1 MEAMSKAISTKP
13 PSGMRDFLAED
24 VVRRRH
30 VLGIVQR
37 VYESFGF
44 VPLETPTIEN
54 LTTLLGKYGSE
65 GDQLLYR
72 LLHRRD
78 KLKRAIEAGAASE
91 AGLSELELAAEGLRY
106 DLTVPL
112 ARVVANYRDLPA
124 FYKRYQIQPVW
135 RADRP
140 ARGRFR
146 EFYQCDVD
154 ITGTPSLVADA
165 EVCGAIAAV
174 LTELGFSAFRIQ
186 TNHRELLRA
195 LVRQAGLPDEQE
207 SLALIALDKLDKVG
221 ADGVKEELSQKGI
234 AAASADGLL
243 QTLEEM
249 RVDGALQRL
258 ATGDGAGAAGA
269 RELLE
274 LFEST
279 AAGPAADH
287 VVFDPT
293 LARGLSYYTGPI
305 FEVQVDGLAGSLG
318 GGGRYDNLIGMFQKQ
333 PVPAVGFSLGL
344 ERVLLVM
351 TEREMFPDLGIGPQ
365 VLLCRMAEVS
375 AADAVRC
382 ATGLRQAGVRV
393 EVYADAAPM
402 KKQLGYANAIGVDH
416 VAILGPQEVSQGVV
430 ALKDLRTGEQVS
442 CALSRVAEHL
452 EP

>member
-30 VLGIVQR
+30 VLGTVQR

-54 LTTLLGKYGSE
+54 LTTLLGKYGPE

-91 AGLSELELAAEGLRY
+91 AGLTELELAAEGLRY

-154 ITGTPSLVADA
+154 ITGTRSLVADA

-195 LVRQAGLPDEQE
+195 LVRQAGIPDEQE

-221 ADGVKEELSQKGI
+221 AAGVKEELAQKGI
-234 AAASADGLL
+234 AAAAADGLL

-249 RVDGALQRL
+249 RADGALQRL
-258 ATGDGAGAAGA
+258 AAGDGAGAAGA

-274 LFEST
+274 LFESA
-279 AAGPAADH
+279 AAGPAAEH

-375 AADAVRC
+375 AADALRF

-430 ALKDLRTGEQVS
+430 SLKDLRTGEQVS
-442 CALSRVAEHL
+442 CAPSRVAEHL

>member
-1 MEAMSKAISTKP
+1 MVAMSKGISTKP
-13 PSGMRDFLAED
+13 PSGMRDFLAAD

-30 VLGIVQR
+30 VLGVVQR

-54 LTTLLGKYGSE
+54 LSTLLGKYGPE

-78 KLKRAIEAGAASE
+78 KLKRAIEAGADG
-91 AGLSELELAAEGLRY
+91 GLSELDLAAEGLRY

-154 ITGTPSLVADA
+154 ITGTKSLVADA

-174 LTELGFSAFRIQ
+174 LRELGFEDFKIL

-195 LVRQAGLPDEQE
+195 LVASAGVPAERE
-207 SLALIALDKLDKVG
+207 SAALIALDKLDKVG
-221 ADGVKEELSQKGI
+221 EDGVRDELVEKGLAVEQ
-234 AAASADGLL
+234 AAELFA
-243 QTLEEM
+243 TLDRM
-249 RVDGALQRL
+249 RQPGALERL
-258 ATGDGAGAAGA
+258 AQGDGPGAAGA
-269 RELLE
+269 DDLREL
-274 LFEST
+274 FAAA
-279 AAGPAADH
+279 AAGPAAAH

-305 FEVQVDGLAGSLG
+305 FEVQVDGLAGSMG

-333 PVPAVGFSLGL
+333 AVPAVGFSLGL

-351 TEREMFPDLGIGPQ
+351 TERDMFPELGIGPQ
-365 VLLCRMAEVS
+365 LLLCRMAEVS
-375 AADAVRC
+375 AAQAISV
-382 ATGLRQAGVRV
+382 ATALRAAGVRV
-393 EVYADAAPM
+393 EVFAEPAAM
-402 KKQLGYANAIGVDH
+402 KKQLSYANAAGVGH
-416 VAILGPQEVSQGVV
+416 VGILGPQEVADGTL
-430 ALKDLRTGEQVS
+430 ALKDLATGAQES
-442 CALSRVAEHL
+442 LAVAEVAARLHR
-452 EP
+452 

>member
-1 MEAMSKAISTKP
+1 MVAMSKGISTKP
-13 PSGMRDFLAED
+13 PSGMRDFLAAD

-30 VLGIVQR
+30 VLGVVQR

-54 LTTLLGKYGSE
+54 LSTLLGKYGPE

-78 KLKRAIEAGAASE
+78 KLKRAIEAGADG
-91 AGLSELELAAEGLRY
+91 GLSELDLAAEGLRY

-154 ITGTPSLVADA
+154 ITGTKSLVADA

-174 LTELGFSAFRIQ
+174 LRELGFEDFKIL

-195 LVRQAGLPDEQE
+195 LVASAGVPAERE
-207 SLALIALDKLDKVG
+207 SAALIALDKLDKVG
-221 ADGVKEELSQKGI
+221 EDGVRDELVEKGLAVEQ
-234 AAASADGLL
+234 AAELFA
-243 QTLEEM
+243 TLDRM
-249 RVDGALQRL
+249 RQPGALERL
-258 ATGDGAGAAGA
+258 AQGDGPGAAGA
-269 RELLE
+269 DDLREL
-274 LFEST
+274 FAAA
-279 AAGPAADH
+279 AAGPAAAH

-305 FEVQVDGLAGSLG
+305 FEVQVDGLAGSMG

-333 PVPAVGFSLGL
+333 AVPAVGFSLGL

-351 TEREMFPDLGIGPQ
+351 TERDMFPELGIGPQ
-365 VLLCRMAEVS
+365 LLLCPMAEVS
-375 AADAVRC
+375 AAQAISV
-382 ATGLRQAGVRV
+382 ATALRAAGVRV
-393 EVYADAAPM
+393 EVFAEPAAM
-402 KKQLGYANAIGVDH
+402 KKQLSYANAAGVGH
-416 VAILGPQEVSQGVV
+416 VGILGPQEVADGTL
-430 ALKDLRTGEQVS
+430 ALKDLATGAQES
-442 CALSRVAEHL
+442 LAVAEVAARLHR
-452 EP
+452 